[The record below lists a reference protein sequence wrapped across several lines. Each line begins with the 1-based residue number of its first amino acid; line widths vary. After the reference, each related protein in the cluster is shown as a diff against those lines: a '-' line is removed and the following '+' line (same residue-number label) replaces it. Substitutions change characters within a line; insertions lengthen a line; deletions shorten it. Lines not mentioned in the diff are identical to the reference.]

1 MITCDRNTRR
11 GRKKEGTEGIFETII
26 TKDFLKLMSDTKQQ
40 IQEVQK
46 TPNQITKK
54 TTPIDIIFKL
64 LKIKD

>member
-40 IQEVQK
+40 IQKAEK
-46 TPNQITKK
+46 TLSMSRLKK
-54 TTPIDIIFKL
+54 SG
-64 LKIKD
+64 IKYLERSI